1 MDDIKTDPD
10 LFEKF
15 KLSSQILGIG
25 EEQLEF
31 LLDLISGSPY
41 RLFKVKSENL
51 NLNDLAERT
60 LENADYSRFEMIW
73 TVLGWKRNT
82 LEKLY
87 SLWLKSYELIC
98 SDEVINRTFGKLEFT
113 KCFSFFVCY

>member
-1 MDDIKTDPD
+1 MDEIKTDPD
-10 LFEKF
+10 LLEKF
-15 KLSSQILGIG
+15 KLASQILGIG

-41 RLFKVKSENL
+41 RLFKIKTENF
-51 NLNDLAERT
+51 NLSDLTERT
-60 LENADYSRFEMIW
+60 FENADYSRFEMIW

-87 SLWLKSYELIC
+87 SLWLKSYKLIC
-98 SDEVINRTFGKLEFT
+98 SEEIIEKTFGKSHLI
-113 KCFSFFVCY
+113 KI

>member
-51 NLNDLAERT
+51 NLSDLAERT
-60 LENADYSRFEMIW
+60 FENADYSRFEMI
-73 TVLGWKRNT
+73 
-82 LEKLY
+82 
-87 SLWLKSYELIC
+87 
-98 SDEVINRTFGKLEFT
+98 
-113 KCFSFFVCY
+113 